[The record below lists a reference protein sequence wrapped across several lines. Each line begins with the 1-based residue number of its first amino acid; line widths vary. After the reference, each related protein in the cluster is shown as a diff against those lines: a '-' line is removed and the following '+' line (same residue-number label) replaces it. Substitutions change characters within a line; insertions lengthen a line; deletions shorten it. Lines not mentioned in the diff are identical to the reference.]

1 MNVPTIQ
8 IETTRA
14 LLAWMEEK
22 PPVSIRQPP
31 ADLQIRQYH
40 MDTIEISQEAAKVYI
55 DQSEAFEDAGLVPP
69 LKSSHEWLN
78 EMKQTVFSYI
88 QKKMEEGKQ
97 LRAIELNGGGGK
109 VIASLAKENGKIF
122 EFDVTLAWI
131 PENMFKVTFDVDTG
145 HLSFH
150 APRKEPD
157 ISVQKN
163 DPEIV
168 APRWRINYYLAQ
180 RGSIEFSVQGNYV
193 DQTL

>member
-1 MNVPTIQ
+1 MHVPTIQ
-8 IETTRA
+8 INTTRA
-14 LLAWMEEK
+14 LLAWTEEK
-22 PPVSIRQPP
+22 PPIAIRQPP
-31 ADLQIRQYH
+31 ADLHIRQYH

-78 EMKQTVFSYI
+78 EMKQIVFSYI

-97 LRAIELNGGGGK
+97 LRAIEHNGGGGR

-122 EFDVTLAWI
+122 EFDVVLTWI
-131 PENMFKVTFDVDTG
+131 PENMFKVKFDADTG
-145 HLSFH
+145 HLTFH

-163 DPEIV
+163 DPEFV
-168 APRWRINYYLAQ
+168 VPRWKIHYYLAQ
-180 RGSIEFSVQGNYV
+180 RESIQFSVQGNYINE
-193 DQTL
+193 TL